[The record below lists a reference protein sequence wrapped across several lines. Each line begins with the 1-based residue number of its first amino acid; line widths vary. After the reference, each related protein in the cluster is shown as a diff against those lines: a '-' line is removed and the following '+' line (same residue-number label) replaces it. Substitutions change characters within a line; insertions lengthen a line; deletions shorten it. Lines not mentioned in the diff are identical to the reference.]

1 MRPLNSCIGS
11 PTYKLSKYLASV
23 LKHLANETEY
33 SVKNAQQFV
42 EFVSNEE
49 VAEDELVA
57 SFGVISLFT
66 SIPIGMAIDIV
77 QKKLEGFDDW
87 KNHTQLTRDQILD
100 LLSFLLHNS
109 YFIFEGTQYHQV
121 SGCAMGS
128 PVSAVI
134 AELIMQEVEEKAIET
149 SPVRPKWWRCYVDDS
164 NACINKRDDVEV
176 FHSPLNSISICTNS
190 IHLYKGVSE
199 RIRRI
204 LNRENIRR
212 AFKPLKTLVTFL
224 KNLRTGRKK
233 NN

>member
-1 MRPLNSCIGS
+1 MRPINSSIGS
-11 PTYKLSKYLASV
+11 LSYKLSKYLASV

-33 SVKNAQQFV
+33 SVKNAQQFA

-57 SFGVISLFT
+57 SFDVISLFT

-77 QKKLEGFDDW
+77 QKKLEGSDDW

-134 AELIMQEVEEKAIET
+134 AELTMQEVEEKAIET
-149 SPVRPKWWRCYVDDS
+149 SPVRPKWWRRYVDDS

-176 FHSPLNSISICTNS
+176 FSQS
-190 IHLYKGVSE
+190 
-199 RIRRI
+199 
-204 LNRENIRR
+204 
-212 AFKPLKTLVTFL
+212 LKLD
-224 KNLRTGRKK
+224 KHMH
-233 NN
+233 